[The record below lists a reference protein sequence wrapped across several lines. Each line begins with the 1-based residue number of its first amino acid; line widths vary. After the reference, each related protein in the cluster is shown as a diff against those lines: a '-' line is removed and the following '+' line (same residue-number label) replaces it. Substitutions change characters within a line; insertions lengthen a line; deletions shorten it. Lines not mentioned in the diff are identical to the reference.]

1 MKPSCIT
8 ASSIQVCIFCRSR
21 SPQARSHR
29 KYARCST
36 EARKSAAVDRAFG
49 DHCTVNK
56 LDALKLPDVAVM
68 VVVPVLTDEA
78 KPVLLMVATL
88 VFDEVQLTSLEMS

>member
-1 MKPSCIT
+1 MRPSCIT
-8 ASSIQVCIFCRSR
+8 ASSIQACIFCRSR

-29 KYARCST
+29 RYARCST
-36 EARKSAAVDRAFG
+36 EARNSAGNRAL
-49 DHCTVNK
+49 DYCTVNT

-68 VVVPVLTDEA
+68 VVVPVFTDEA